1 MNEVINKAATEHSVL
16 HRVVR
21 MTFRPDAVNDF
32 LDLFN
37 EVETHIRAQPGCQHV
52 QLMQDAEW
60 PTVFATFSVWD
71 SKESLE
77 SYRKSDFFRST
88 WTRTRALFAAPPKAQ
103 SYYRAA
109 DG

>member
-1 MNEVINKAATEHSVL
+1 MNDVSNTVMNEGSGL

-32 LDLFN
+32 LELFK
-37 EVETHIRAQPGCQHV
+37 EVESHIRAQPGCQHV

-77 SYRKSDFFRST
+77 AYRKSDFFRST
-88 WTRTRALFAAPPKAQ
+88 WTRTRALFAAPPKAE
-103 SYYRAA
+103 SYFKQQ
-109 DG
+109 